1 MINFYFRVRFRPWE
15 QLAEQ
20 PLLPQLWLVVQLPP
34 QQSLTLEL
42 EDQVTYN

>member
-1 MINFYFRVRFRPWE
+1 MVNFYFRVQFRPWE

-20 PLLPQLWLVVQLPP
+20 PLLPPLSLVVQLPP